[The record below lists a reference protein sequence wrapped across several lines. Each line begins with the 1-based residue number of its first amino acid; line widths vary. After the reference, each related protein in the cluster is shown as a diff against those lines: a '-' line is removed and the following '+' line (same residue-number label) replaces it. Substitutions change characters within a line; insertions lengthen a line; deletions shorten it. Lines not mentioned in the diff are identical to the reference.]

1 MPRILGVDIPKEK
14 RIEIALTY
22 LYGIGRVLSNRI
34 LKEAQINP
42 DKRAKDLNEEEISH
56 ITNAIQKSGIKA
68 EGDLRRDISQNI
80 KRLMDIG
87 SWRGMRHK
95 KGLPVRGQR
104 TRTNARTRKGPRKGG
119 MAVIKKIEPAKA
131 TAAPQAAAKSA
142 KPK

>member
-22 LYGIGRVLSNRI
+22 LYGIGRNLSNKV
-34 LKEAQINP
+34 LKEAGISP

-56 ITNAIQKSGIKA
+56 ITNTIQKIGYKV
-68 EGDLRRDISQNI
+68 EGDLRREISQNI

-119 MAVIKKIEPAKA
+119 MAVVKKRVEEKK
-131 TAAPQAAAKSA
+131 AAPPA
-142 KPK
+142 KPKGG

>member
-22 LYGIGRVLSNRI
+22 LFGVGRNLSNKI
-34 LKEAQINP
+34 LKEAGISP
-42 DKRAKDLNEEEISH
+42 DKRAKDLNEEEVSH
-56 ITNAIQKSGIKA
+56 ITNTIQKGGYKV
-68 EGDLRRDISQNI
+68 EGDLRREISQNI

-104 TRTNARTRKGPRKGG
+104 TRTNARTRKGPRRGG
-119 MAVIKKIEPAKA
+119 LAVVRKPTEEKK
-131 TAAPQAAAKSA
+131 AAPVA
-142 KPK
+142 KPKGA